1 MHALSRLDLGAY
13 RRVVQVGVEHDEG
26 VDEGIHRIARRLEL
40 GFAQDGAQPDRR
52 RRARRR
58 TLTVVD
64 RNKDLIVVGIVA
76 TLAVRRGR
84 RRCRRLRL
92 LSDAKAD
99 SEVCEAVR
107 ILSDPTARK
116 ASNDAIG
123 ARSRVYGQKREAEQ
137 ERPQGDQW
145 CRPNDWYRAQEAC
158 ESCPRLPVGA
168 HEGRKAPLLVERNP
182 AEECA

>member
-40 GFAQDGAQPDRR
+40 GFAQDRAQPDRR
-52 RRARRR
+52 RRARR
-58 TLTVVD
+58 

-76 TLAVRRGR
+76 TLAVRLGR
-84 RRCRRLRL
+84 RHCRRLRL

-123 ARSRVYGQKREAEQ
+123 AGSRVYGQKREAEQ

-145 CRPNDWYRAQEAC
+145 CRPNDWYRAQEA
-158 ESCPRLPVGA
+158 
-168 HEGRKAPLLVERNP
+168 
-182 AEECA
+182 